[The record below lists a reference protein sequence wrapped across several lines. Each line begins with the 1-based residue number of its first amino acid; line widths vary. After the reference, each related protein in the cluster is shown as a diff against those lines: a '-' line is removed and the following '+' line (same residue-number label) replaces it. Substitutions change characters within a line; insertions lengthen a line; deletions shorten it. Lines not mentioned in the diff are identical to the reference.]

1 MAELNLKQITD
12 KLNSEFTGDVRK
24 LVFWYDANAEFAEDI
39 DTLELENAKILHL
52 ERDNQF
58 YIKYFLECED
68 KDTNYLIYAPFAKPA
83 IRDNHLADMI
93 HYSKE
98 FFADRASL
106 LTIDLGINEKYKS
119 VIQHYIKFFASK
131 ERTQKFYDLEIE
143 SFNKTIIEIALMS
156 VLCKNKTASFEEV
169 VRSVLTD
176 DGFED
181 NKYLAEFEKYDLL
194 TPFWE
199 QAETVFGYQDT
210 KPTLEKL
217 AMTLFASY
225 AAKTLHCDAPKAW
238 EPFITNK
245 TGNILAFLD
254 NLMNSYLYGD
264 KFDEISEKMYSS
276 LDAENIFANLDCADI
291 SDCCLFAGVDVF
303 ILKWIIERLENEDVG
318 AKLNNST
325 IPEVCEDRKKKHF
338 GSRTIA
344 QYSALYSAYNIISN
358 HTYSPVSGLDNVFR
372 EYTKSGYKIDRS
384 YREFYYWFD
393 KIEDNTCFEA
403 LRDLVENI
411 YTNEYLNKVTV
422 NFTKEFI
429 ADTGNTSIK
438 KQVDFYSRF
447 VQYTKERVVVIISD
461 ALRYET
467 GVSLFELLQGDE
479 KCTATIEPMQSVLP
493 SYTRFGMAAL
503 LPHKSLAMTDKYQ
516 ILVDEK
522 PCDDLPKREAILKS
536 ANQNSK
542 AVQFDDIKNMKVAEL
557 REVFTGMDVVYVYHN
572 QIDARGD
579 KLNTENEVF
588 DACNEAVNEI
598 HQLIKR
604 LTTSANTVHFIVTA
618 DHGFIYK
625 RDKLA
630 ESDKIGNIE
639 NGAFAGKRYVVSD
652 NAVNAE
658 GVGTIPLRGI
668 LRNDDKRIVS
678 FPVGS
683 DVFKV
688 SGGGMNYVH
697 GGCSPQEMIIPVI
710 DVKTEKGHKET
721 TTAKISLVSLTTKIT
736 NLITSLDFIQT
747 EPVSDVV
754 KEAAYKIYF
763 VSENGEKISN
773 ENIYVADSKEKDTV
787 KRVFK
792 LRFSL
797 KNQQYSQAQKNYIV
811 AVDKKTGLET
821 FRQEIVIDIA
831 FANDF
836 GFNI

>member
-12 KLNSEFTGDVRK
+12 KLNSEFTGNVRK
-24 LVFWYDANAEFAEDI
+24 LVFWYDAGAEFAEDI

-52 ERDNQF
+52 EPDNQF

-169 VRSVLTD
+169 LRAVLTD

-199 QAETVFGYQDT
+199 QAEIVFGYQDT

-217 AMTLFASY
+217 VMTLFASY

-276 LDAENIFANLDCADI
+276 LDCQKVFSELDCADI
-291 SDCCLFAGVDVF
+291 SDCTLFSGVDRF
-303 ILKWIIERLENEDVG
+303 ILKWIIGRLENEDVG
-318 AKLNNST
+318 AKLYNRI
-325 IPEVCEDRKKKHF
+325 IPEVCEKRKKKHF
-338 GSRTIA
+338 GSRA
-344 QYSALYSAYNIISN
+344 ASEYSALYNAFNIISM
-358 HTYSPVSGLDNVFR
+358 HTYSPVSGLDNVIH
-372 EYTKSGYKIDRS
+372 EYTRNGYKTDQS
-384 YREFYYWFD
+384 YREFYYWID
-393 KIEDNTCFEA
+393 KIEDNAGFEA
-403 LRDLVENI
+403 LRDLIENI

-422 NFTKEFI
+422 NFTKEF
-429 ADTGNTSIK
+429 AAEQGNSSVN
-438 KQVDFYSRF
+438 KQIGFYSKF
-447 VQYTKERVVVIISD
+447 VRYTKERVVVIISD

>member
-52 ERDNQF
+52 EQDNQF

-169 VRSVLTD
+169 LRSVLTD

-217 AMTLFASY
+217 TMTLFASY
-225 AAKTLHCDAPKAW
+225 AAKTMHCGVPKAW
-238 EPFITNK
+238 EPFISNK

-276 LDAENIFANLDCADI
+276 LGCQEVFSELDCADI
-291 SDCCLFAGVDVF
+291 SDCALFSGVDRF
-303 ILKWIIERLENEDVG
+303 ILKWIIGRLENEDVG
-318 AKLNNST
+318 AKLYNRT
-325 IPEVCEDRKKKHF
+325 IPEVCEERKKKHF

-344 QYSALYSAYNIISN
+344 QYSALYNAYNIISK
-358 HTYSPVSGLDNVFR
+358 HTYNPVSGLDNVIR
-372 EYTKSGYKIDRS
+372 KYTKSGYKIDRS

-393 KIEDNTCFEA
+393 KIENNTNFEA

-447 VQYTKERVVVIISD
+447 VRYTKERVVVIISD
-461 ALRYET
+461 ALRYEA
-467 GVSLFELLQGDE
+467 GVALFELLQGDE
-479 KCTATIEPMQSVLP
+479 KCTASIEAMQSVLP

-503 LPHKSLAMTDKYQ
+503 LPHKKLSMTDKYQ
-516 ILVDEK
+516 ILVDEM
-522 PCDDLPKREAILKS
+522 PCEDLPKREAILKS
-536 ANQNSK
+536 VSQNSK
-542 AVQFDDIKNMKVAEL
+542 VVQYDDIKNMKVAEL
-557 REVFTGMDVVYVYHN
+557 REIFTGMDVVYVYHN

-588 DACNEAVNEI
+588 DACEEAVNEI

-625 RDKLA
+625 RDKLT

-639 NGAFAGKRYVVSD
+639 SGAFAGKRYIVSNKAFD
-652 NAVNAE
+652 E
-658 GVGTIPLRGI
+658 DGVGMIPLNTI
-668 LRNDDKRIVS
+668 LDSDDVRIVS
-678 FPVGS
+678 FPLGS
-683 DVFKV
+683 DIFKV

-710 DVKTEKGHKET
+710 DVKTEKGHKDT
-721 TTAKISLVSLTTKIT
+721 TVAKISLVSLATKIT

-747 EPVSDVV
+747 EPISDIV
-754 KEAAYKIYF
+754 KEATYKIYF

-797 KNQQYSQAQKNYIV
+797 KNQQYSPAQKNYIV
-811 AVDKKTGLET
+811 AVDEKTGLEA
-821 FRQEIVIDIA
+821 FRQEIIIDIA